1 MKRNIRMSDS
11 AASGVTRAAEIEEE
25 ETCDMHDGGKVGQS
39 AMVSYSATSGV
50 SRAVK
55 TEEEETCGMHD
66 GGKVGQS
73 ATGRLVRT
81 PSTWPWSVVDLT
93 QTRDFSESEEEGE

>member
-25 ETCDMHDGGKVGQS
+25 EETCDMHDGDKVGQS
-39 AMVSYSATSGV
+39 AMMSYSATSGI

-55 TEEEETCGMHD
+55 IEEEETCGMHD
-66 GGKVGQS
+66 GDKVG
-73 ATGRLVRT
+73 
-81 PSTWPWSVVDLT
+81 
-93 QTRDFSESEEEGE
+93 

>member
-25 ETCDMHDGGKVGQS
+25 ETCD
-39 AMVSYSATSGV
+39 
-50 SRAVK
+50 
-55 TEEEETCGMHD
+55 MHD

>member
-1 MKRNIRMSDS
+1 
-11 AASGVTRAAEIEEE
+11 
-25 ETCDMHDGGKVGQS
+25 MHDG
-39 AMVSYSATSGV
+39 
-50 SRAVK
+50 
-55 TEEEETCGMHD
+55 D
-66 GGKVGQS
+66 KVGQS